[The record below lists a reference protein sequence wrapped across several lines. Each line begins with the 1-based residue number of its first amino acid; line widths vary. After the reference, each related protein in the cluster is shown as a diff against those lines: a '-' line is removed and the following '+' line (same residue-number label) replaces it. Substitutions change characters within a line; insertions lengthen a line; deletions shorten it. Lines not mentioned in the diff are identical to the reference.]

1 MAPRLGLLP
10 SCLMVWRNS
19 GSSGKEKPLFSCLSR
34 AKLFTF
40 QRPNSLQCHTNRNS
54 MEAKDKQHMN
64 AACMHTHL
72 FYTQFGR
79 KLHVNSHT
87 VSDQSLSK
95 GTAIWKLLWDTSV
108 GNTSQRLN
116 PLSWTEHLFWVLEKI
131 EKAALCCDFKVD
143 TTQLAPHE
151 EAHIQIC
158 SLPGIKYDVSTTSKW
173 ISCATL

>member
-54 MEAKDKQHMN
+54 VEANNIWMPHAGTSVFIQVE
-64 AACMHTHL
+64 
-72 FYTQFGR
+72 R
-79 KLHVNSHT
+79 KLYVNSHT
-87 VSDQSLSK
+87 VSDQSLSEVK
-95 GTAIWKLLWDTSV
+95 GIWKLLWDISTW
-108 GNTSQRLN
+108 NTIQRLN
-116 PLSWTEHLFWVLEKI
+116 PISWTEHLFSVLEKK

-143 TTQLAPHE
+143 RTQLAPTWGGSYPDLFLARHKIWCQ
-151 EAHIQIC
+151 HD
-158 SLPGIKYDVSTTSKW
+158 L
-173 ISCATL
+173 